1 MIGPPVPIVFPN
13 EVEWRPKLSPATVS
27 VLLQHMA
34 TQDVFAIDRTVRE
47 ALGLPNRKE
56 LSERLGDEEEDGSGG
71 LLRLKHY
78 RWINRALAMELLASL
93 LLSYLNSAKKVRSFC
108 LAREA
113 RAYYFAG
120 PNLPDLIADYPES
133 ENAPAFRVL
142 GEVSAK
148 RKITPD
154 WHLKQLEQA
163 LRHAKDEQDKSPEPQ
178 LIYAWVINNGD
189 VGSDPALRLQYQEF
203 VRKNGL
209 LEEGCRIRVA
219 PMHTRDAA
227 FALALLCSKPPTG
240 GFGFPSRWLAGALE
254 CMADEL
260 MKDAAP
266 EPQGWMADLFARSVG
281 DQGSLLPPEPPSDD
295 DDGPPGMR

>member
-1 MIGPPVPIVFPN
+1 MAVPV
-13 EVEWRPKLSPATVS
+13 ELRQGGEWGGRPAPAAAAAL
-27 VLLQHMA
+27 LLQLLSKDPRA
-34 TQDVFAIDRTVRE
+34 VGRTIS
-47 ALGLPNRKE
+47 P
-56 LSERLGDEEEDGSGG
+56 
-71 LLRLKHY
+71 RLKLDSRSRLSRRLRSPRQRGDRWLLTLKDY
-78 RWINRALAMELLASL
+78 RSINKALSMELLCASL
-93 LLSYLNSAKKVRSFC
+93 LAHLNSAESVVSLC
-108 LAREA
+108 CSDEGTP
-113 RAYYFAG
+113 YNFAPAG
-120 PNLPDLIADYPES
+120 LPDLTAEY
-133 ENAPAFRVL
+133 APDIRLVA
-142 GEVSAK
+142 EVSAK
-148 RKITPD
+148 AD
-154 WHLKQLEQA
+154 AGLEFQQGQLEQA
-163 LRHAKDEQDKSPEPQ
+163 LRHANDEQDKSPEPQ

-240 GFGFPSRWLAGALE
+240 GFGFPSCWLADALE